1 MALGTITASNTQVPG
16 QPGSPVYVVPL
27 SFLGDDAYPTGGTTG
42 FEALVNAAA
51 GVSPKSLTIVGV
63 FAGDCGGF
71 LPVFEGGALKVYEGT
86 AGANAEVAN
95 ATDLS
100 ATTFNVVVVA
110 K

>member
-27 SFLGDDAYPTGGTTG
+27 SFVGDDDYPTGGTTG
-42 FEALVNAAA
+42 FEALVSAAS
-51 GVSPKSLTIVGV
+51 GVSPKNLTIVAV
-63 FAGDCGGF
+63 IAGDCGGYM
-71 LPVFEGGALKVYEGT
+71 PVYEGGNLKVYEGA
-86 AGANAEVAN
+86 AGANVEVTA

-100 ATTFNVVVVA
+100 ATTFNVAVVA